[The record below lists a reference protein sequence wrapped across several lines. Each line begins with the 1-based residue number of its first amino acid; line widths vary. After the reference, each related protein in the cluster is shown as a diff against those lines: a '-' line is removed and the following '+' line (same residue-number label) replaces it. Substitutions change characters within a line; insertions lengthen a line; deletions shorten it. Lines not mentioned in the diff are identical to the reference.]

1 MKIAHGR
8 IEMMARAIVQRL
20 VAQRAIAVHG
30 PEAGLIAHVTGLI
43 EGELAKEDQLNQEV
57 RELLK
62 QYQRQID
69 SGQIDYQRMF
79 MMVKRQL
86 AKDRGVII

>member
-1 MKIAHGR
+1 MRIAHGR
-8 IEMMARAIVQRL
+8 VEMMAKAIVQRL

-30 PEAGLIAHVTGLI
+30 PEAELVARVTALI
-43 EGELAKEDQLNQEV
+43 EEELAREDQLNQDV

-69 SGQIDYQRMF
+69 SGEIDYHRMF
-79 MMVKRQL
+79 SMVKRQL
-86 AKDRGVII
+86 AKERGVII

>member
-1 MKIAHGR
+1 MRIAHGR
-8 IEMMARAIVQRL
+8 VEMMAKAIVQRL

-30 PEAGLIAHVTGLI
+30 PEVGLVARVTALI
-43 EGELAKEDQLNQEV
+43 EEELAREDQLNQDV

-69 SGQIDYQRMF
+69 SGEVDYHRMF
-79 MMVKRQL
+79 SLVKRQL
-86 AKDRGVII
+86 AKERGVII

>member
-1 MKIAHGR
+1 MKITHGR
-8 IEMMARAIVQRL
+8 IEMLARAIVQRL
-20 VAQRAIAVHG
+20 VTQRAIAVHR
-30 PEAGLIAHVTGLI
+30 PEAELVAHVTGLI
-43 EGELAKEDQLNQEV
+43 EGELAKEDQLNNEV

-79 MMVKRQL
+79 TMVKRQL

>member
-1 MKIAHGR
+1 MRIPHGR

-30 PEAGLIAHVTGLI
+30 PEAALITHVTGVI

-79 MMVKRQL
+79 TMVKRQL
-86 AKDRGVII
+86 AKERGVII

>member
-1 MKIAHGR
+1 MRLVHGR

-20 VAQRAIAVHG
+20 VAQRAIALHAPAAELVT
-30 PEAGLIAHVTGLI
+30 HVTGLI
-43 EGELAKEDQLNQEV
+43 ERELAVEDQLNQEV

-69 SGQIDYQRMF
+69 SGQVDYQRMF
-79 MMVKRQL
+79 TMVKRQL
-86 AKDRGVII
+86 AKERGVII